1 MGIAELA
8 TGVTSSSAGE
18 WFAAAAEFGLVTG
31 AAGAAGIAM
40 SPGAGGGGGTA
51 QGPQP
56 GQVTWGSGS
65 GSGGSQQTGGVTHL
79 AAGGVVSSPTM
90 FIAGDSASGG
100 SADEAIL
107 PLSDSNAMRK
117 IVNAIMPVMPQNAPG
132 FGFATPAQRPPLGF
146 DLSQPSSSERPDI
159 HSGNPNDGD
168 FERSEASLPRDMQG
182 MEALRASFGGL
193 LWPPTRRAAAGAQA
207 QAAAAA
213 ASVAVPAAFDQAAM
227 EKFAD
232 RVGKQINPEGGSTGD
247 TTHVHVAVKGMISPD
262 NLKKVV
268 KKINRAVQNRQT
280 TLKASDSL
288 RVTRRSQ

>member
-1 MGIAELA
+1 
-8 TGVTSSSAGE
+8 
-18 WFAAAAEFGLVTG
+18 
-31 AAGAAGIAM
+31 
-40 SPGAGGGGGTA
+40 
-51 QGPQP
+51 
-56 GQVTWGSGS
+56 
-65 GSGGSQQTGGVTHL
+65 
-79 AAGGVVSSPTM
+79 
-90 FIAGDSASGG
+90 
-100 SADEAIL
+100 
-107 PLSDSNAMRK
+107 
-117 IVNAIMPVMPQNAPG
+117 
-132 FGFATPAQRPPLGF
+132 
-146 DLSQPSSSERPDI
+146 
-159 HSGNPNDGD
+159 
-168 FERSEASLPRDMQG
+168 MQG

-193 LWPPTRRAAAGAQA
+193 LSTSTRRAAAGAQV

-213 ASVAVPAAFDQAAM
+213 AASMAVPAGFDQAAM

>member
-1 MGIAELA
+1 
-8 TGVTSSSAGE
+8 
-18 WFAAAAEFGLVTG
+18 
-31 AAGAAGIAM
+31 
-40 SPGAGGGGGTA
+40 
-51 QGPQP
+51 
-56 GQVTWGSGS
+56 
-65 GSGGSQQTGGVTHL
+65 
-79 AAGGVVSSPTM
+79 M

-193 LWPPTRRAAAGAQA
+193 LSTSTRRAAAGAQV

-213 ASVAVPAAFDQAAM
+213 AASMAVPAGFDQAAM